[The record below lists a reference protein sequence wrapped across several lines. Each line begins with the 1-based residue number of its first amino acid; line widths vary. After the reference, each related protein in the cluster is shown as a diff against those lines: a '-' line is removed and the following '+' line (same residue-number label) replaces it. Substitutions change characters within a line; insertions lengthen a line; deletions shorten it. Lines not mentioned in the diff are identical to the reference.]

1 MRILQALIFV
11 VSILSVYAHYLNN
24 ESSELQA
31 ILYEDFRTG
40 NYLEESTARFN
51 TVNLDFPNLSL
62 SALPMKGIVAQ
73 YYFLG
78 ARFNEALDLLNQGQI
93 DNPYIMFSESVKS
106 EIFYGLKMKDSAVY
120 YAEKAFTGIPKNQKH
135 FIELA
140 RVYVLQKENQRID
153 SIFKIVEKTK
163 VPEIWLYYLSSM
175 LADESYIS
183 EYTKQVA
190 NEAREIFNA
199 PDTQKQETLYP
210 QIRLAAN
217 YVLIGKENVDLSLKY
232 DDSATANYNK
242 GNYKA
247 AAELYSKAAKAN
259 PYEYTFFENAGVSY
273 FQAKEYQLAIENL
286 KVVSDSLNPKT
297 GKSEFVLA
305 QSYFNQGDSKKAC
318 DYVYK
323 STEYDYVEAYKLI
336 GMYCITDN

>member
-31 ILYEDFRTG
+31 ILYGDFRTG
-40 NYLEESTARFN
+40 NYSEESTARFN
-51 TVNLDFPNLSL
+51 SVNLDFPNLSL

-93 DNPYIMFSESVKS
+93 DNPYIMFSESIKS
-106 EIFYGLKMKDSAVY
+106 EIFYGLKMNDSAVY
-120 YAEKAFTGIPKNQKH
+120 YAKKAFTGIPNNQKH

-140 RVYVLQKENQRID
+140 RAYVLQKENQKID

-163 VPEIWLYYLSSM
+163 VPDIWLFYLSSM
-175 LADESYIS
+175 LADESMIS
-183 EYTKQVA
+183 EYTIQVA
-190 NEAREIFNA
+190 NQSREMFNA
-199 PDTQKQETLYP
+199 SENP
-210 QIRLAAN
+210 QLRLAAN

-242 GNYKA
+242 GNYKT

-273 FQAKEYQLAIENL
+273 FQANEYQLAIENL

-318 DYVYK
+318 DYAYK
-323 STEYDYVEAYKLI
+323 STEYDYVEAFKLI
-336 GMYCITDN
+336 GMYCITEN

>member
-1 MRILQALIFV
+1 MRILQALILV
-11 VSILSVYAHYLNN
+11 VSMLSIYAHYLNN

-40 NYLEESTARFN
+40 QYSEESTARFN
-51 TVNLDFPNLSL
+51 SINLDYPNLSL

-106 EIFYGLKMKDSAVY
+106 EIYYGLKMKDSAVY
-120 YAEKAFTGIPKNQKH
+120 YAEKSFTGIPNNQKH

-140 RVYVLQKENQRID
+140 RVYVLLEENEKID
-153 SIFKIVEKTK
+153 SIFKIVKKSK
-163 VPEIWLYYLSSM
+163 VPDIWLYYLSSM
-175 LADESYIS
+175 LADESKVS
-183 EYTKQVA
+183 EYTRQVA
-190 NEAREIFNA
+190 REARETFS
-199 PDTQKQETLYP
+199 PSEYREL
-210 QIRLAAN
+210 RLAAN
-217 YVLIGKENVDLSLKY
+217 YVLIGKENVDLSLEY
-232 DDSATANYNK
+232 DDSATENYNN
-242 GNYKA
+242 GNFKA
-247 AAELYSKAAKAN
+247 AGELYAKAASVN

-273 FQAKEYQLAIENL
+273 FQAQDYQLAIENL
-286 KVVSDSLNPKT
+286 QVVVDSLNPKT

-305 QSYFNQGDSKKAC
+305 QSYFNTGDSRKAC
-318 DYVYK
+318 DYAYK
-323 STEYDYVEAYKLI
+323 STEYDYVESFKLI